1 MRDEKI
7 ARSSSSIGCTWFTSC
22 ASDGTACSMS
32 GRATE
37 LTRPGSPG
45 PGAYNQVEGGE
56 AYSDM
61 TRFGSR
67 SLAKQSQVWASQV
80 GRTSST
86 PREIDFV
93 HKY

>member
-1 MRDEKI
+1 MG
-7 ARSSSSIGCTWFTSC
+7 SSPGAGANEALGVAPSVDIMGE
-22 ASDGTACSMS
+22 
-32 GRATE
+32 AT
-37 LTRPGSPG
+37 PG